1 MFSKK
6 IVKCVVCGSEFK
18 NTNNHDTCLS
28 CRMVQEDKLKEQ
40 KAQEAEKEE
49 ERIKKY
55 KYDLDRARKNLL
67 VVTTPILDGYEIEEY
82 LGVQSAEI
90 VAGTSIFKDFSA
102 SWADFLGTYSHG
114 YTSTLSSTKNDAF
127 EILKYKAALLGGN
140 AVIGIDIDYIEIN
153 TMLGVVVSGTVVKV
167 KKVNKNK

>member
-1 MFSKK
+1 MWMCARCLVTLFKRKHYNEETELQEK
-6 IVKCVVCGSEFK
+6 I
-18 NTNNHDTCLS
+18 
-28 CRMVQEDKLKEQ
+28 
-40 KAQEAEKEE
+40 EKFRDYLE
-49 ERIKKY
+49 
-55 KYDLDRARKNLL
+55 LGCKNLL
-67 VVTTPILDGYEIEEY
+67 IITRPIFDGYEIEEY

-90 VAGTSIFKDFSA
+90 VAVTSIFKNFSA

-140 AVIGIDIDYIEIN
+140 AVIGVDIDYIEIN

-167 KKVNKNK
+167 KKVNKDK